1 MDFIDEK
8 RINDYD
14 YIDDII
20 KILNFSEDQ
29 ELKELVFKLIKE
41 RNNLV
46 DVLNVDPLTGV
57 YNRRILDRIRDF
69 TTVAICDVDD
79 FKAINDTFGHQVGDK
94 ALQLVSQILAQN
106 SRVNDY
112 VCRFGGDE
120 FLIVFCGADEEI
132 VKKRMASVLQSVN
145 NISVSPNYRLSLS
158 IGISSYKPG
167 NTLLTIID
175 EADKALYVSKNSG
188 KNTINSYSDLILNS
202 SQNSRQI

>member
-46 DVLNVDPLTGV
+46 DMLNVDPLTGV

-79 FKAINDTFGHQVGDK
+79 FKVINDTFGHQVGDK

-175 EADKALYVSKNSG
+175 EADKALYVSKNSE